1 MIVYRKN
8 LLRIAEYWNG
18 EEPQSDGVDL
28 IRCFQQP
35 QPRAGMLS
43 REFYTILIDLKRDLD
58 QLLGDVKPDT
68 RYEVRRARGQD
79 QLTHDCRSGRDGT
92 AFEEFCDYY
101 DSFAILKAQPKLNR
115 DWLSLLAEADAL
127 ALSQV
132 RDGSGDT
139 LVWHAYHRSP
149 HRATLF
155 YSASLFRKVDS
166 SAVRNKIGRAN
177 RYLHWQDMQRFKS
190 EGISTYDFGG
200 WYQGESDRQRLSI
213 NKFKEEFGGQ
223 IVKNYICERALTSK
237 AKIFLRVRRLL
248 LGDAI

>member
-35 QPRAGMLS
+35 QPRAGMLC
-43 REFYTILIDLKRDLD
+43 REFYTILIDLKRDPD
-58 QLLGDVKPDT
+58 QLLGDIKPDT
-68 RYEVRRARGQD
+68 RYEVRRAHGQD
-79 QLTHDCRSGRDGT
+79 QLTHDCRSGKDGT
-92 AFEEFCDYY
+92 ALREFCDYY

-127 ALSQV
+127 VLSQV
-132 RDGSGDT
+132 RDGNGDT

-149 HRATLF
+149 HRVTLF

-166 SAVRNKIGRAN
+166 SPVRNKIGRAN

-200 WYQGESDRQRLSI
+200 WYQGESDLQRLSI